1 MKTLQ
6 DILTAYENNTII
18 SSREDKKFVLD
29 HGFELRS
36 IIKPNY
42 SLCRFDSTYDYPY
55 RYSLLQDPV
64 CTEMKGVWNSNVRFT
79 ISIPEN
85 LKIKLN
91 MPKW

>member
-18 SSREDKKFVLD
+18 SSREDKKFILD
-29 HGFELRS
+29 HGFELLS
-36 IIKPNY
+36 NTKPNH

-55 RYSLLQDPV
+55 RYKLLHDPGS
-64 CTEMKGVWNSNVRFT
+64 TAMKGVWNSDIRFI

-85 LKIKLN
+85 LKRTLN